1 MKTLLFVLNETAEKP
16 ILPNAQIDTL
26 TSDRFELL
34 PIASLAQLQKVAE
47 AKQAHGAANS
57 IILSATSSNKL
68 NAFIAEC
75 RSVIPS
81 CTFITVLTQ
90 DTQFPENLWQADSQF
105 LTANADNFQL
115 ASALSSA
122 NQQNSFRASVLAGHK
137 DEVDNLLSRPYFMH
151 RLSEEISIS
160 KRHKTP
166 LCCVIF
172 SIEFYRMYLDSYGY
186 QFTNALLRFVGDEM
200 NKMIRYEDQ
209 VARVGDDELALLLSR
224 CSEEDAKKLVQRL
237 AATLNTMIFKFDAY
251 EEQLSVCAGVVAYP
265 LPDNEAA
272 TADTLVRYAHH
283 AVHQAKTSEDE
294 TSSCVSMFSEI
305 QPTL

>member
-1 MKTLLFVLNETAEKP
+1 MKTLLFVLNETAEKRIP
-16 ILPNAQIDTL
+16 LHAQIDAL
-26 TSDRFELL
+26 AKDRFELH
-34 PIASLAQLQKVAE
+34 SVESFGQLQEKME
-47 AKQAHGAANS
+47 ALKSKSAPNS
-57 IILSATSSNKL
+57 IIISATPNDKL

-75 RSVIPS
+75 RSIMPA
-81 CTFITVLTQ
+81 CTFITVLGQNMKFTE
-90 DTQFPENLWQADSQF
+90 PLWQIDSQF
-105 LTANADNFQL
+105 LAADADDFQI
-115 ASALSSA
+115 SAAISAA
-122 NQQNSFRASVLAGHK
+122 NQQSSFRANVLAGHK

-200 NKMIRYEDQ
+200 NKLIRYEDQ
-209 VARVGDDELALLLSR
+209 VARVGDDELALLLAR
-224 CSEEDAKKLVQRL
+224 CTEADAKKLVQRL
-237 AATLNTMIFKFDAY
+237 ADTLNSIIFRFDEY
-251 EEQLSVCAGVVAYP
+251 EEALSVCAGVVAYP

-283 AVHQAKTSEDE
+283 AVHQAKTTDE
-294 TSSCVSMFSEI
+294 ASHCVSMFSEI